1 MILRRYIGKR
11 LSEYYQQPSHMV
23 VGSINNDKYLLDQ
36 VWLGK
41 WQYQYLYS
49 KYYNNHTYNNQGQWL
64 TPVELFAPYYSQ
76 ILANYIMTSSL
87 AKQQQRIRIVELG
100 GGHGTN
106 AKHILQHLSSSSND
120 STIID
125 SYTIV
130 DSSPT
135 LQQHQR
141 QVLSKVND
149 TIMMKTP
156 IQFVS
161 ADIMTL
167 AENNNNSKEEEDT
180 TTTSV
185 FSHLFPK
192 NDDEEDV
199 MTFILGLEVLD
210 NLPHDKVQAIYSKKI
225 NKHHK
230 PSYLQGQVNL
240 QQMTEEMVPMQ
251 DTLLQ
256 RIIPHYP
263 LRIQQQDSSSSS
275 NHPEVVQWIPS
286 VACGFL
292 YRLFHE
298 CQNQNWNVLF
308 ADFDYLPPPTLQNNS
323 NKKQRKSIPALEEP
337 LITCMKDQD
346 HECYLTYLD
355 NCDILYPTNFDAL
368 AQFVRNCSQNS
379 KKVTVMKQAEFLQL
393 HGPQQIEATTSLGYT
408 PLLHDFSN
416 CSILTVR
423 NK

>member
-23 VGSINNDKYLLDQ
+23 VGSINENYLLDQ

-49 KYYNNHTYNNQGQWL
+49 KYYNTNDHGQWL

-76 ILANYIMTSSL
+76 ILANYITSS
-87 AKQQQRIRIVELG
+87 AKEQQRIRIVELG

-106 AKHILQHLSSSSND
+106 AKHILQHLSSSNH
-120 STIID
+120 TVVD

-135 LQQHQR
+135 LQEHQR
-141 QVLSKVND
+141 QVLSKVE
-149 TIMMKTP
+149 TTTP

-167 AENNNNSKEEEDT
+167 AENDNTEDPSFFHT
-180 TTTSV
+180 I
-185 FSHLFPK
+185 FPK
-192 NDDEEDV
+192 DDV

-210 NLPHDKVQAIYSKKI
+210 NLPHDKVQKI
-225 NKHHK
+225 QQTKNEHHHK
-230 PSYLQGQVNL
+230 PSYLQAQVNL
-240 QQMTEEMVPMQ
+240 QQMTEEMMPLQ
-251 DTLLQ
+251 DSLLQ
-256 RIIPHYP
+256 RILPYYP
-263 LRIQQQDSSSSS
+263 LIQHTS
-275 NHPEVVQWIPS
+275 NNMNNQEVQWIPS

-292 YRLFHE
+292 YRLFQQCE
-298 CQNQNWNVLF
+298 NQNWNVLF
-308 ADFDYLPPPTLQNNS
+308 ADFDYLPPPTLTKNN
-323 NKKQRKSIPALEEP
+323 NKQRKSIPALEEP

-355 NCDILYPTNFDAL
+355 HCDILYATNFDAL
-368 AQFVRNCSQNS
+368 AQYVRNCTRNS
-379 KKVTVMKQAEFLQL
+379 KKVNVMKQADFLQL
-393 HGPQQIEATTSLGYT
+393 HGPQQIEATTSFGYT

-416 CSILTVR
+416 CSILTVS